1 MKYENFKRAKEL
13 VEQIDKVNALIAE
26 LKGDNVSAKLL
37 SGQYC
42 FMTIGAWSSCEHE
55 AVDLAIHFVSRLIE
69 FYIGRLQKLTNELE
83 TL

>member
-1 MKYENFKRAKEL
+1 MKYENYKKATEL
-13 VEQIDKVNALIAE
+13 VKEIDKVNELLAE

-42 FMTIGAWSSCEHE
+42 FMTIGAWSTCEHE

-69 FYIGRLQKLTNELE
+69 FYTDRLRKLTTELE
-83 TL
+83 KQ

>member
-1 MKYENFKRAKEL
+1 MKYENYKKATEL
-13 VEQIDKVNALIAE
+13 VKEIDKVNELLAE

-42 FMTIGAWSSCEHE
+42 FMTIGAWSKCEHE

-69 FYIGRLQKLTNELE
+69 FYTDRLRKLTTELE
-83 TL
+83 KQ